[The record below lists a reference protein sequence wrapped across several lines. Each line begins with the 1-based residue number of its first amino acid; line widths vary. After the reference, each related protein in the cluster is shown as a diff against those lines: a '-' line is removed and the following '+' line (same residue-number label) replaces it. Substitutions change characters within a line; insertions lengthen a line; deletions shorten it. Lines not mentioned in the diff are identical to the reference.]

1 MTVSFRTG
9 RYLVALLWHT
19 APWGF
24 LGFTLGCVFGTWQA
38 VQLLEPVD
46 DYFYQAMTKVVHQC
60 APNDPAN
67 TADAEQ
73 VNRLP
78 SPPPSLFARF
88 SATVVARQ
96 VHPVVGPEG
105 NFLKAVGDR
114 PQAARASPWPL
125 LGTNVP
131 CDGASSCASSESPSV
146 GVARSAR
153 GNPYQASHEG
163 AKAKVP
169 LTM

>member
-1 MTVSFRTG
+1 MTVSFRVG
-9 RYLVALLWHT
+9 RYLVALLWHS

-24 LGFTLGCVFGTWQA
+24 IGFAVGCVFGTWQA
-38 VQLLEPVD
+38 VTLLESVD
-46 DYFYQAMTKVVHQC
+46 DYFYQAMTKVVHQY
-60 APNDPAN
+60 ASSDQAN
-67 TADAEQ
+67 AADAEQ
-73 VNRLP
+73 VNRLL

-96 VHPVVGPEG
+96 VHAVVGPEG
-105 NFLKAVGDR
+105 NSLQVVGDR

-131 CDGASSCASSESPSV
+131 CDGAASCASSECPSV